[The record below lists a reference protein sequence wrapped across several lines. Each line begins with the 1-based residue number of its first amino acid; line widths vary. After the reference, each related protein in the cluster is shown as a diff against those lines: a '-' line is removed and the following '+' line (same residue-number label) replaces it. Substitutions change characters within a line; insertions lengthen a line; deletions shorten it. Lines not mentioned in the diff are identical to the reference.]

1 MDNLIRTLP
10 AILAASRASEE
21 VAEAAC
27 IAAWK
32 HAVGDALSRH
42 ALPVGFQNNILVVAV
57 EDVIWQRQLRQM
69 RGQLLSRLNSVL
81 GQPIVKSIELR
92 IDAAKVASLCT
103 PPPSQGLRPPDYDVP
118 AELLSAAAGIT
129 DAELRRAFLGAAA
142 SCIRRLEESEST
154 GNLRS
159 EI

>member
-10 AILAASRASEE
+10 SILAACRASED

-27 IAAWK
+27 VAAWK
-32 HAVGDALSRH
+32 HAVGEALSRH
-42 ALPVGFQNNILVVAV
+42 AVPIGFQNKILVVAV

-69 RGQLLSRLNSVL
+69 CGQLLSRLNSVL
-81 GQPIVKSIELR
+81 GQPIVKAIELR

-103 PPPSQGLRPPDYDVP
+103 PPPSQGQEQRDHDVP

-129 DAELRRAFLGAAA
+129 DVALRRAFLGAAT
-142 SCIRRLEESEST
+142 SCIRRLE
-154 GNLRS
+154 GG
-159 EI
+159 